1 MRIVKLSKEVF
12 GFDTKDGCIAY
23 FQHVL
28 PWQKERFNIMGEGHH
43 IAPDG
48 LKSNEIVVFS
58 YDGNIVC
65 IARTDNIMVD
75 PSKKKVVAIILKEG
89 TRRVFADPPSL
100 QDLENV
106 LRARGMT
113 SNLVKSQGWNIIDEI
128 LEKDVIHFLAKHDWK
143 EFNL

>member
-23 FQHVL
+23 FKHVL

-65 IARTDNIMVD
+65 IARTDHIKVEPN
-75 PSKKKVVAIILKEG
+75 KKRVVAIILKEG
-89 TRRVFADPPSL
+89 TRRVFNDPPSL
-100 QDLENV
+100 QSLEDV
-106 LRARGMT
+106 LLAQGMT
-113 SNLVKSQGWNIIDEI
+113 SKLVKSQGWNIIDVN
-128 LEKDVIHFLAKHDWK
+128 LEKAVIQFLAKHDWK
-143 EFNL
+143 QYDL